1 MNFDPNRHD
10 GKVLCVGRVYSDL
23 VFSDMA
29 KIPRPG
35 EEVFAGGL
43 SIHAG
48 GGAFITGAYMV
59 AAGLKT
65 GLCAFLPSGSFAQA
79 IADDVT
85 GAGLDLRHCQ
95 RAPNDVD
102 PQITVAM
109 ALASERAFL
118 TRRSGPSTPE
128 TIDCALDDPAL
139 RHLHIA
145 ELATL
150 FDNPDLVARAR
161 QRGLSVSLDCSWDE
175 SVITN
180 PQAYL
185 LLEGI
190 DLFLPNEVEIRAL
203 LNIEGPLENA
213 GKQICALAG
222 MVAVKQGQGG
232 AILFSRQQSLKA
244 TTMPS
249 VVVDTTG
256 AGDAFN
262 AGFISAWLYGLSEKE
277 CLDRGNQ
284 YGAEAVKH
292 AGGASGAAAVRQRR
306 FFSARQGMQ
315 G

>member
-1 MNFDPNRHD
+1 VNFDSNRHN

-35 EEVFAGGL
+35 EEVFAGRL

-48 GGAFITGAYMV
+48 GGAFITGAYLV
-59 AAGLKT
+59 AAGLRT
-65 GLCAFLPSGSFAQA
+65 GLCAILPSGPFAQA
-79 IADDVT
+79 IAGDVK
-85 GAGLDLRHCQ
+85 GAGLDLSHCQ
-95 RAPNDVD
+95 SAANDVD

-118 TRRSGPSTPE
+118 TRRSGPSVPK
-128 TIDCALDDPAL
+128 TIDYALDDPAL

-175 SVITN
+175 EVIS
-180 PQAYL
+180 AEGAHL
-185 LLEGI
+185 LFEGI
-190 DLFLPNEVEIRAL
+190 DLFLPNEKEIRTL
-203 LNIEGPLENA
+203 LNIEGELEKA
-213 GKQICALAG
+213 GKQISALAG
-222 MVAVKQGQGG
+222 MVAVKQGRAG
-232 AILFSRQQSLKA
+232 AMLFAKTRVIRTPALA
-244 TTMPS
+244 AH
-249 VVVDTTG
+249 VIDTTG

-262 AGFISAWLYGLSEKE
+262 AGFISAWLDGASKKE

-284 YGAEAVKH
+284 YGAEAVKY
-292 AGGASGAAAVRQRR
+292 AGGASGAVTVFQRR
-306 FFSARQGMQ
+306 PGDERQKIL
-315 G
+315 